1 MTTPVIEMAGRL
13 IDPQDRE
20 TYAALVSYV
29 NSLPPGDE
37 LIRLMELLGL
47 LSLVGQRVPDAL
59 AELLAELRG
68 QSKSAADYHG
78 QVDAR
83 LAALPREIAAGVD
96 PKAIAESMSEIF
108 RQRLRETG
116 LVDTTA
122 HLKLATADLSKLTSE
137 LTASLK
143 PAAGEYRGIAAAL
156 ASETNKLAKTAREVE
171 ELNRRLIVQQRSN
184 RWGMLALAG
193 LVAFLVGGLC
203 GIVLEKR
210 QTADLLTN
218 IGAQIERV
226 QTPVPL
232 PIATDQ
238 RNNGKRG
245 DYERNR

>member
-1 MTTPVIEMAGRL
+1 MAGRL
-13 IDPQDRE
+13 TDLQDRE

-37 LIRLMELLGL
+37 LIRLLEMLGL
-47 LSLVGQRVPDAL
+47 LSAVGQRIPDA
-59 AELLAELRG
+59 AGELLAELRTQTG
-68 QSKSAADYHG
+68 AAKEYSS
-78 QVDAR
+78 QVNAR
-83 LAALPREIAAGVD
+83 LAALPSEIAAGVD
-96 PKAIAESMSEIF
+96 PKLIAESMSEIF

-137 LTASLK
+137 LTTTLK

-156 ASETNKLAKTAREVE
+156 AAETSKLARNAREVE

-184 RWGMLALAG
+184 SRGLMAMAAL
-193 LVAFLVGGLC
+193 LIFLVGGLA

-210 QTADLLTN
+210 QTVDLLSN

-226 QTPVPL
+226 QTPAAL
-232 PIATDQ
+232 PIAENPRKNKKQ
-238 RNNGKRG
+238 GL
-245 DYERNR
+245 